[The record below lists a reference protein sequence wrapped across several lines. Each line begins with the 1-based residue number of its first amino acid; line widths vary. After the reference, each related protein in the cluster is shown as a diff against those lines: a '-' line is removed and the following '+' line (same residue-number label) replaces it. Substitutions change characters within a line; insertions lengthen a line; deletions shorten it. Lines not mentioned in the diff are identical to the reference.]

1 MASCLSSFRVAPSF
15 TSIALLIIWV
25 CTTGIDGAEQDVG
38 SEETWVIG
46 EGVSYLGDFTT
57 VETAQ
62 RVSLEAARRAA
73 IEKGVGAFISS
84 STIVRNA
91 QLTEDLVHVVAR
103 GIIVDEQILERGVK
117 VETAAPQEETS
128 QSLEQLA
135 YITKIKAKIAKIPA
149 EEHGNFVVTVGLNR
163 SAYQNGDDAE
173 IRVTPSED
181 AYLYIFGVSDDDHIT
196 ILAPNR
202 YYQNTLVK
210 GGTDFIF
217 PPDTL
222 VKRGIRLQTWAVPGK
237 PKTVEKIKVIAS
249 KRTMDALKGK
259 IQEAMFASYSPS
271 DHTML
276 VHLLRSLAT
285 FDPSEWAENT
295 VTYEVYAK

>member
-1 MASCLSSFRVAPSF
+1 MASCLSSSRMAPSF
-15 TSIALLIIWV
+15 TSIAPLIIWV
-25 CTTGIDGAEQDVG
+25 CTTGIAGAEQDAG

-117 VETAAPQEETS
+117 VETAAPQEEDS
-128 QSLEQLA
+128 KPIEQVV
-135 YITKIKAKIAKIPA
+135 YKTKIKAKIVKVPS

-163 SAYQNGDDAE
+163 SVYQNGDDAE

-249 KRTMDALKGK
+249 KRTMDALKSK
-259 IQEAMFASYSPS
+259 VQEALFPSYKPS
-271 DHTML
+271 DRTML

-285 FDPSEWAENT
+285 FDSSEWAENT

>member
-1 MASCLSSFRVAPSF
+1 MRPLV
-15 TSIALLIIWV
+15 TSITSLTLVII
-25 CTTGIDGAEQDVG
+25 CLTCMTGMACAEEGAG

-46 EGVSYLGDFTT
+46 EGVSYLGDLTT

-62 RVSLEAARRAA
+62 RVSLESARRAA

-103 GIIVDEQILERGVK
+103 GIIVDEEILERGVK
-117 VETAAPQEETS
+117 VETATPQEETS
-128 QSLEQLA
+128 KPLEQLV
-135 YITKIKAKIAKIPA
+135 YRTKIKAKIAKVPS
-149 EEHGNFVVTVGLNR
+149 EEHGNFIVTVDLNR
-163 SAYQNGDDAE
+163 SAYQDGDEAE
-173 IRVTPSED
+173 IRVTPSQD

-202 YYQNTLVK
+202 YYPNTLVK

-217 PPDTL
+217 PPETL

-237 PKTVEKIKVIAS
+237 SKTVEKIKVIAS
-249 KRTMDALKGK
+249 KRTMDALKGR
-259 IQEAMFASYSPS
+259 IQEAMFSSYSPS
-271 DHTML
+271 DRTML
-276 VHLLRSLAT
+276 VHLLRNLAA

>member
-1 MASCLSSFRVAPSF
+1 MASFLSYSRMRPSF
-15 TSIALLIIWV
+15 ISILLLIIWV
-25 CTTGIDGAEQDVG
+25 CTTGIAGAEQDTG

-84 STIVRNA
+84 STIVKNT
-91 QLTEDLVHVVAR
+91 QLTEDLVHVVVR

-128 QSLEQLA
+128 KPPDQVV
-135 YITKIKAKIAKIPA
+135 YRTKIKAKIAKVPS
-149 EEHGNFVVTVGLNR
+149 ENHGNFIVTVGLNR
-163 SAYQNGDDAE
+163 SAYQNGDEAE
-173 IRVTPSED
+173 IRVTPSQD

-217 PPDTL
+217 PPETL

-237 PKTVEKIKVIAS
+237 PKTIEKIKVIAS
-249 KRTMDALKGK
+249 KRTMDTLKGRV
-259 IQEAMFASYSPS
+259 QEAVFSSYSPS

-276 VHLLRSLAT
+276 VHLLRSLAM
-285 FDPSEWAENT
+285 FDPAEWAENT